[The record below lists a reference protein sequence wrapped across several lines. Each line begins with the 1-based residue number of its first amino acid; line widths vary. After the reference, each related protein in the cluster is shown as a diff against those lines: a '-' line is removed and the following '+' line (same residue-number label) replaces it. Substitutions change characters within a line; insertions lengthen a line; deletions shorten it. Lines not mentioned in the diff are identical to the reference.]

1 MIEVTFHNVCGVAD
15 GAIAFAVIAARQD
28 GHWLLCH
35 HKERET
41 WEIPGGHREV
51 GESIEQTARRELYEE
66 TGVTE
71 ADIQLLDVYAVTAD
85 GATTYGALFLGDVRE
100 MGDIP
105 TDSEIAEVRFFDAL
119 PHELTYPDIQPA
131 LFSRVQYWLNISH
144 SANELWDVYDI
155 NRRALGKTHP
165 RGVPLP
171 EGEYHLIVLVM
182 LQNDKGELLITRR
195 APNKGFPNMWEFTG
209 GSALAG
215 DDSLSAALREM
226 REETGIALDPQN
238 GRIVAQEQAWSDS
251 FGDLWLFRQNFDLDS
266 IVLQEN
272 ETTAAR
278 TATRQEIL
286 RMIENGEFIPP
297 SPAQRALLENGDVLD
312 M

>member
-1 MIEVTFHNVCGVAD
+1 MVEVTFHNACDIAD
-15 GAIAFAVIAARQD
+15 DRVVFAVIAARRG
-28 GHWLLCH
+28 GHWLLCR
-35 HKERET
+35 HKERTT

-51 GESIEQTARRELYEE
+51 GESVEQTARRELYEK